1 MGRTLPFLLEHGS
14 GEVTETIGGFQTL
27 TESNTFDATFE
38 STYEDM
44 NQFSFNIM
52 KDTNKLID
60 NPEIY
65 SQYKESLLKPLVAFC
80 EDKNFDDHGRVA
92 SYASEVGQMFDN
104 MYGELIKESQTVG
117 QLIPIKMIDFPL
129 IMKEHLKVAS
139 KDILQSEVTTQPII
153 KKQIQRTW
161 VVDPKQ
167 KNKICQYPQCFYSK
181 EWREIF
187 DAGKGY
193 KIKDTPV
200 DLPIVDYD
208 IIANLTDVSVP
219 EREKLSLNTKVVKLV
234 TKEGDTFPWEL
245 RINLSDGSFLGGQ
258 IDQKIK
264 MDSGEVKPVKARI
277 SGHYEPFSGT
287 VTLSDATGNIKSVV
301 FGGYLSNELN
311 ERYVTFDYSRE
322 EREWK
327 IEDGHRVNIPYS
339 IEDLEDSRALLQ
351 LDLYK
356 LSYSNLSEYLVQ
368 MEDNDCLDYLDKK
381 FVEYEGIEVDPL
393 DFTPWVKHQEF
404 DCESNYATT
413 ALPSEYIENMLKFL
427 IDRFVID
434 IADTAK
440 MEDLTF
446 VIYGNPRYISLL
458 GDNVKW
464 VISNGSSVGG
474 VKMNYNYGIMNSG
487 GVKIQVVSTIKVMA
501 DDPNHK
507 GLRIIPFPTKKDQMT
522 YKHWKYTTHILTNAN
537 SGYRDPNRPGGSY
550 TNIVGVSRYINAD
563 LQGIQGDIKL
573 INVDKYVKL

>member
-1 MGRTLPFLLEHGS
+1 MAKLPFLLES
-14 GEVTETIGGFQTL
+14 GNNSVDTQTIGGFQTL
-27 TESNTFDATFE
+27 NSGNDFDAVFE

-44 NQFSFNIM
+44 NQYEFNIM
-52 KDTNKLID
+52 KDTNKLIQNQD
-60 NPEIY
+60 FYN
-65 SQYKESLLKPLVAFC
+65 QYKESLLRPLV
-80 EDKNFDDHGRVA
+80 EDCASYDFDDHGRVA
-92 SYASEVGQMFDN
+92 GYAQQIGQLFDN
-104 MYGELIKESQTVG
+104 MHGELIKESQTVG
-117 QLIPIKMIDFPL
+117 QLLPLKMIDFPL

-139 KDILQSEVTTQPII
+139 KDILQSEITPTPII

-161 VVDPKQ
+161 VVDPKT
-167 KNKICQYPQCFYSK
+167 NKRWQYPQCFYK
-181 EWREIF
+181 PEWKEIF

-193 KIKDTPV
+193 KIKSTPV

-208 IIANLTDVSVP
+208 IIQNLTDVPVP
-219 EREKLSLNTKVVKLV
+219 EREKLSLNTRVVKLV
-234 TKEGDTFPWEL
+234 TKEGDTFSWEL
-245 RINLSDGSFLGGQ
+245 RINLSDGSFLNGQ
-258 IDQKIK
+258 IDQDIK
-264 MDSGEVKPVKARI
+264 MEGGETKHVTACVV
-277 SGHYEPFSGT
+277 GHYEPFSGT
-287 VTLSDATGNIKSVV
+287 VSLSDIKGNIKSVI

-311 ERYVTFDYSRE
+311 ERSTTFDYSRE

-327 IEDGHRVNIPYS
+327 IEDGHRVDIPYS
-339 IEDLEDSRALLQ
+339 IEDLEDAKALLQ

-356 LSYSNLSEYLVQ
+356 LSYSNLAEYLTQ
-368 MEDNDCLDYLDKK
+368 MEDNDCIQYLDDK

-404 DCESNYATT
+404 DCASNYATT
-413 ALPSEYIENMLKFL
+413 ALPSEYIENMLKFM

-458 GDNVKW
+458 GGNVKW
-464 VISNGSSVGG
+464 VVSNGSSVGG
-474 VKMNYNYGIMNSG
+474 VRMNYNYGIMNSG
-487 GVKIQVVSTIKVMA
+487 GVKIQVVSTAKIMA

-550 TNIVGVSRYINAD
+550 TNIVGVSRYTNAD
-563 LQGIQGDIKL
+563 LQGIQGDLKL
-573 INVDKYVKL
+573 VNVDKYVKL